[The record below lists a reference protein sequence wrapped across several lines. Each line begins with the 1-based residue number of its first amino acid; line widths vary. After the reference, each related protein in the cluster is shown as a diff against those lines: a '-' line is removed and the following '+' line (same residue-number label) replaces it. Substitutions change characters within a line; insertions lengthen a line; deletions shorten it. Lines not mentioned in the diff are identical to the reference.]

1 MKKVKNDLLKILE
14 IDPINYG
21 KIIEFKNEI
30 YILMDR
36 VVHNFPGKVPSFKLE
51 NKQHIIL
58 EKFIIYYQ
66 HEKLDIVTWR
76 IEDPITNKY
85 WAIKI
90 KVPRKFIEVED
101 DDLIKEVEVSIKYN
115 EKLKLY
121 YFYLETDTHFYKV
134 FDFQET
140 EYEIF
145 QDRNYRNKFSSI
157 IEGDQYM
164 IKTGYVLKTICKNLE
179 IFPKVPF
186 LYR

>member
-1 MKKVKNDLLKILE
+1 MKKDLLKILE
-14 IDPINYG
+14 IDPLNYG
-21 KIIEFKNEI
+21 KVIELENEI

-36 VVHNFPGKVPSFKLE
+36 VLHTFPGKVPSFKLE
-51 NKQHIIL
+51 NKQHILL

-76 IEDPITNKY
+76 IEDPITNKC
-85 WAIKI
+85 WAIKV
-90 KVPRKFIEVED
+90 KVPRKFIKVED
-101 DDLIKEVEVSIKYN
+101 DDLIKEVEVSIKYS

-121 YFYLETDTHFYKV
+121 YLYLETDTLFYRV

-164 IKTGYVLKTICKNLE
+164 MKTGYVLKNICKNLGG
-179 IFPKVPF
+179 ISRVPF